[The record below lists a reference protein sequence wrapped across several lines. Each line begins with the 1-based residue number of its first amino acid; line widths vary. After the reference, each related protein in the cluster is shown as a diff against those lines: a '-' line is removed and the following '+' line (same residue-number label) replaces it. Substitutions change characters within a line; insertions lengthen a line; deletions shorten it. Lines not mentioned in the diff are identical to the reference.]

1 MQDNRE
7 QIIPIKIED
16 EMKTSYIDY
25 AMSVIVGRA
34 LPDVRDGLKPVHR
47 RVIYGMHDL
56 GFGPTHKYEKS
67 AKSVGHVMGNFH
79 PHGDS
84 AIYDTLVRM
93 AQPFSLRYP
102 LIDGQGNFGSVDGDP
117 AAAMR
122 YTESRLSHHA
132 SLLLQDL
139 DKNTIDYG
147 PNYDSSHQ
155 EPLVL
160 PSAFPNLLV
169 NGSGGIAVGMAT
181 NIPPHNMNEVI
192 DACVLMIDNSNVTV
206 ADIMKKMPGPDFPT
220 GGYIRGRKG
229 IIDAYSTG
237 RGRVVMRAKVA
248 TEQLK
253 LGREAIIVTEL
264 PYQVNKSRLVEE
276 IAYLVRDKKLTGIS
290 DLRDES
296 DRNGMRIVIELKKGE
311 VPEVVINNLYKHTQL
326 QTTFGVIMLALVDG
340 RPRYL
345 SLPQMLQHYLNHRR
359 DVVVRRTRFELD
371 RAERRLHIVHGLVVV
386 QDNIDEVIK
395 IIRAAANPE
404 EAKRTLMATF
414 KVPLEMARQIDPDA
428 IEAVPLS
435 EEQATAILE
444 MRLSRLTQLEK
455 TKLFHEAEELVTAI
469 TRYREILAETAEVW
483 KIVKKELLEVKARFG
498 DARRTEIVEDTGDL
512 SIEDL
517 IAEENMVITISHS
530 GYIKRTPTA
539 LYRRQKRGGRGSTG
553 VETKEED
560 WVEHLFIGTT
570 HNYLMFFTDRGQAH
584 WLKVYEIP
592 QGGRATKGRPVVN
605 LLQLQDGE
613 QIRAVLP
620 VGNNFEEGRYLIFAT
635 KRGQVCKQSL
645 SLYKNPRKVGIKAIN
660 IEEGDELC
668 DVKLTNGQSEVILAT
683 QMGMACRFHET
694 NVRSM
699 GRFTGG
705 VKGINLNSG
714 DHVIGVETPRP
725 GADLL
730 TVCENGYGK
739 RSNVEDYRLTNRG
752 GKGVINIKA
761 NDRNGK
767 VVAVK
772 EVIDEDELIMI
783 TREGMSIRSRVADT
797 RTIGRNTQGV
807 RLINLQEG
815 DKVMGVARL
824 AEKDDDEELDG
835 AEVIEGTETDDV
847 DAETAGDTGAVEDG
861 EDNSPEAGDTDES

>member
-7 QIIPIKIED
+7 QIIPINIED

-79 PHGDS
+79 PHGDL

-132 SLLLQDL
+132 ALLLQDL
-139 DKNTIDYG
+139 DKNTVDFG

-181 NIPPHNMNEVI
+181 NIPPHNMGEVI
-192 DACVLMIDNSNVTV
+192 DACVLMINNPKVTI
-206 ADIMKKMPGPDFPT
+206 AELMQKMPGPDFPT
-220 GGYIRGRKG
+220 GAYIRGRKG
-229 IIDAYSTG
+229 IMDAYSTG
-237 RGRVVMRAKVA
+237 RGRVVMRARVA

-264 PYQVNKSRLVEE
+264 PYQVNKARLVEE
-276 IAYLVRDKKLTGIS
+276 IAYLVRDKKITGIS

-345 SLPQMLQHYLNHRR
+345 SLPQMLQYYLNHRR

-414 KVPLEMARQIDPDA
+414 KVPLEMARQVDPDVT
-428 IEAVPLS
+428 EAVPLS

-455 TKLFHEAEELVTAI
+455 TKLFHEAEELVAAI
-469 TRYREILAETAEVW
+469 TRYRHILAETTEVW
-483 KIVKKELLEVKARFG
+483 KIITKELLDVKAKYA
-498 DARRTEIVEDTGDL
+498 DARRTEIIEDTGDL

-605 LLQLQDGE
+605 LLQLQEGE

-620 VGNNFEEGRYLIFAT
+620 VGNKFDDNRALIFAT
-635 KRGQVCKQSL
+635 KKGQVCKQAL
-645 SLYKNPRKVGIKAIN
+645 SLYSNPRKVGIKAIN

-694 NVRSM
+694 AVRSM

-705 VKGINLNSG
+705 VKGINLNPG
-714 DHVIGVETPRP
+714 DHVVGVETPRP

-761 NDRNGK
+761 NERNGK

-807 RLINLQEG
+807 RLINLQDD
-815 DKVMGVARL
+815 DKVVGVARL
-824 AEKDDDEELDG
+824 AEKEDDEDENFEGVEGDELEMGDDAAPAADG
-835 AEVIEGTETDDV
+835 P
-847 DAETAGDTGAVEDG
+847 DAEEG
-861 EDNSPEAGDTDES
+861 EAGDSDE

>member
-7 QIIPIKIED
+7 QIIPINIED

-79 PHGDS
+79 PHGDL

-93 AQPFSLRYP
+93 AQPFALRYP

-117 AAAMR
+117 PAAMR

-139 DKNTIDYG
+139 DKNTVEFG
-147 PNYDSSHQ
+147 PNYDASHQ

-181 NIPPHNMNEVI
+181 NIPPHNMGEVI
-192 DACVLMIDNSNVTV
+192 DACILMIDNPSITV
-206 ADIMKKMPGPDFPT
+206 ADLMKTMPGPDFPT

-229 IIDAYSTG
+229 IMDAYSTG
-237 RGRVVMRAKVA
+237 RGRVVMRARVA

-276 IAYLVRDKKLTGIS
+276 IAHLVRDKKITGIS

-345 SLPQMLQHYLNHRR
+345 SLPKMLQHYLNHRR
-359 DVVVRRTRFELD
+359 EVVVRRTRYELD

-404 EAKRTLMATF
+404 EAKQKLMATF
-414 KVPLEMARQIDPDA
+414 KVPLEMAKQIDPDVTA
-428 IEAVPLS
+428 AVPLS

-455 TKLFHEAEELVTAI
+455 SKLYHEAEELVAAI
-469 TRYREILAETAEVW
+469 TRYRHILAETSEVW
-483 KIVKKELLEVKARFG
+483 KIIKTELLAVKAKYA
-498 DARRTEIVEDTGDL
+498 DDRRTEIVEDTGDL

-517 IAEENMVITISHS
+517 IAEENMVITISHT

-560 WVEHLFIGTT
+560 WVEHLFVGTT

-605 LLQLQDGE
+605 LLQLQPGE

-620 VGNNFEEGRYLIFAT
+620 VGNKFDDGRSLIFAT
-635 KRGQVCKQSL
+635 KKGQVCKQAL
-645 SLYKNPRKVGIKAIN
+645 SLYGNPRKVGIKAIN
-660 IEEGDELC
+660 IVEGDELC
-668 DVKLTNGQSEVILAT
+668 DVKLTNGQSEVVLAT

-705 VKGINLNSG
+705 VKGINLNPG
-714 DHVIGVETPRP
+714 DHVIGIETPRP

-807 RLINLQEG
+807 RLINLQKKK
-815 DKVMGVARL
+815 DKVVGVARL
-824 AEKDDDEELDG
+824 AEKEDDEETLDAAAVLEGGEG
-835 AEVIEGTETDDV
+835 AMEELK
-847 DAETAGDTGAVEDG
+847 AELID
-861 EDNSPEAGDTDES
+861 EDNDNEEDK

>member
-1 MQDNRE
+1 MQNNRE
-7 QIIPIKIED
+7 QIIPINIED

-56 GFGPTHKYEKS
+56 GFGPTHKMEKS

-93 AQPFSLRYP
+93 AQDFALRYP

-122 YTESRLSHHA
+122 YTESRLSHFA

-139 DKNTIDYG
+139 EKNTVDFG
-147 PNYDSSHQ
+147 PNYDSSHM

-181 NIPPHNMNEVI
+181 NIPPHNLGETI
-192 DACVLMIDNSNVTV
+192 DACLLMVDNPNATI
-206 ADIMKKMPGPDFPT
+206 ADLMKKMPGPDFPT
-220 GGYIRGRKG
+220 GAFIRGRKG
-229 IIDAYSTG
+229 ILDAYSTG
-237 RGRVVMRAKVA
+237 RGKVVMRARIK

-253 LGREAIIVTEL
+253 GQREAVIVTEL
-264 PYQVNKSRLVEE
+264 PYQVNKARLVEE

-296 DRNGMRIVIELKKGE
+296 DRNGMRVVIELKKGE

-345 SLPQMLQHYLNHRR
+345 SLPKMIQYYLNHRR

-371 RAERRLHIVHGLVVV
+371 RAEKRLHIVHGLVVV
-386 QDNIDEVIK
+386 QDNLDAVIK

-404 EAKRTLMATF
+404 EAKAKLMSTF
-414 KVPLEMARQIDPDA
+414 FVPLEMAKQIDPDVTDK
-428 IEAVPLS
+428 VPLS
-435 EEQATAILE
+435 DEQATAILE

-455 TKLFHEAEELVTAI
+455 TKLFQEAEELVNAI
-469 TRYREILAETAEVW
+469 LNYRRILGETQEVW
-483 KIVKKELLEVKARFG
+483 NIVKKELRDVRAKYADE
-498 DARRTEIVEDTGDL
+498 RRTEIADDTGDL

-517 IAEENMVITISHS
+517 IAEENMVITISHT
-530 GYIKRTPTA
+530 GYIKRTPTS
-539 LYRRQKRGGRGSTG
+539 LYRRQRRGGKGITASDL
-553 VETKEED
+553 KDED
-560 WVEHLFIGTT
+560 WIEHLFIGTT

-592 QGGRATKGRPVVN
+592 QAARTTKGRPLVN
-605 LLQLQDGE
+605 MLQLEPGE
-613 QIRAVLP
+613 KIRAVLP
-620 VGNNFEEGRYLIFAT
+620 VGNKFEENRYLIFAT
-635 KRGQVCKQSL
+635 CKGQVCKQSL
-645 SLYKNPRKVGIKAIN
+645 ALYSNPRKAGIKAIN
-660 IEEGDELC
+660 IDQGDELC
-668 DVKLTNGQSEVILAT
+668 EVRLTNGQSEIILAT
-683 QMGMACRFHET
+683 RNGMAVRFHET
-694 NVRSM
+694 AARPM
-699 GRFTGG
+699 GRFTSG
-705 VKGINLNSG
+705 VKGITLAK
-714 DHVIGVETPRP
+714 DDQIIGVETPRP
-725 GADLL
+725 GASLL

-739 RSNVEDYRLTNRG
+739 RSDVEDYRLINRG

-772 EVIDEDELIMI
+772 EVIDDDELIMI
-783 TREGMSIRSRVADT
+783 TREGISVRFRIADL
-797 RTIGRNTQGV
+797 RTLSRNTQGV
-807 RLINLQEG
+807 RLINLAEG
-815 DKVMGVARL
+815 DSVVGVARL
-824 AEKDDDEELDG
+824 AEKE
-835 AEVIEGTETDDV
+835 DDV
-847 DAETAGDTGAVEDG
+847 DVELEGDSEADVLDDAEI
-861 EDNSPEAGDTDES
+861 PEGPDAD

>member
-7 QIIPIKIED
+7 QIIPINIED

-47 RVIYGMHDL
+47 RVIFGMHDL

-93 AQPFSLRYP
+93 AQDFSMRYP

-122 YTESRLSHHA
+122 YTESRLSHFA
-132 SLLLQDL
+132 ALLLQDL
-139 DKNTIDYG
+139 DKNTVDFG
-147 PNYDSSHQ
+147 PNYDSSHT

-181 NIPPHNMNEVI
+181 NIPPHNLGEVI
-192 DACVLMIDNSNVTV
+192 DACILMIDNPAAKV
-206 ADIMKKMPGPDFPT
+206 ADLMKKMPGPDFPT

-237 RGRVVMRAKVA
+237 RGRVIMRAKIA
-248 TEQLK
+248 TEQMK
-253 LGREAIIVTEL
+253 LGREALIITEL
-264 PYQVNKSRLVEE
+264 PYQVNKARLVEE
-276 IAYLVRDKKLTGIS
+276 IAYLVRDKKVTGIS

-296 DRNGMRIVIELKKGE
+296 DRRGMRVVIELKKGE

-345 SLPQMLQHYLNHRR
+345 SLPKMLSYYLNHRR

-404 EAKRTLMATF
+404 EAKQKLMSTF
-414 KVPLEMARQIDPDA
+414 KVPLDMAKQIDPDVT
-428 IEAVPLS
+428 EAVPLS
-435 EEQATAILE
+435 DEQATAILE

-455 TKLFHEAEELVTAI
+455 SKLYHEADELVKAI
-469 TRYREILAETAEVW
+469 TRYREILGETSEVW
-483 KIVKKELLEVKARFG
+483 KIVKKELQEVKAKYN
-498 DARRTEIVEDTGDL
+498 DARRTEIVDDTGDL
-512 SIEDL
+512 TIEDL

-530 GYIKRTPTA
+530 GYIKRTPTV

-560 WVEHLFIGTT
+560 WVEHLFVGTT
-570 HNYLMFFTDRGQAH
+570 HNYLMFFTDKGQAH

-605 LLQLQDGE
+605 LLQLSEGE
-613 QIRAVLP
+613 NIRAVLP
-620 VGNNFEEGRYLIFAT
+620 VGNKFDDTRFLIFAT
-635 KRGQVCKQSL
+635 AKGQVCKQAL
-645 SLYKNPRKVGIKAIN
+645 SLYNNPRKVGIKAIN
-660 IEEGDELC
+660 IEDGDELC
-668 DVKLTNGQSEVILAT
+668 DVKLTNGQSEIILAT
-683 QMGMACRFHET
+683 RMGMACRFHET
-694 NVRSM
+694 AVRSM
-699 GRFTGG
+699 GRFTSG
-705 VKGINLNSG
+705 VKGISLNTD

-739 RSNVEDYRLTNRG
+739 RSNVEDYRLINRG

-761 NDRNGK
+761 TERNGK
-767 VVAVK
+767 VVAIK

-797 RTIGRNTQGV
+797 RTISRNTQGV
-807 RLINLQEG
+807 RLINLQ
-815 DKVMGVARL
+815 DDDLVVGVARL
-824 AEKDDDEELDG
+824 AEKEDDEEDGEIEAEAVMEG
-835 AEVIEGTETDDV
+835 AEGEPEIV
-847 DAETAGDTGAVEDG
+847 DREDEIREHAKEDEVEDK
-861 EDNSPEAGDTDES
+861 E

>member
-7 QIIPIKIED
+7 QIIPINIED

-93 AQPFSLRYP
+93 AQPFALRYP

-117 AAAMR
+117 PAAMR

-139 DKNTIDYG
+139 DKNTVDFG

-181 NIPPHNMNEVI
+181 NIPPHNMGEVI
-192 DACVLMIDNSNVTV
+192 DACVMMIDKPNVNV
-206 ADIMKKMPGPDFPT
+206 ADLMKKMPGPDFPT

-229 IIDAYSTG
+229 IMDAYSTG
-237 RGRVVMRAKVA
+237 RGRVVMRARVA

-276 IAYLVRDKKLTGIS
+276 IAHLVRDKKVTGIS

-345 SLPQMLQHYLNHRR
+345 SLPKMLQHYLNHRR
-359 DVVVRRTRFELD
+359 DVVVRRTRYELD

-404 EAKRTLMATF
+404 EAKQKLMATF
-414 KVPLEMARQIDPDA
+414 KVPLEMAKQIDPDVTA
-428 IEAVPLS
+428 AVPLS

-455 TKLFHEAEELVTAI
+455 TKLYHEAEELVAAI
-469 TRYREILAETAEVW
+469 TRYRHILAETSEVW
-483 KIVKKELLEVKARFG
+483 KIVKKELMEVKAKYA

-517 IAEENMVITISHS
+517 IAEENMVITISHT

-560 WVEHLFIGTT
+560 WVEHLFVGTT

-605 LLQLQDGE
+605 LLQLQPGE

-620 VGNNFEEGRYLIFAT
+620 VGNKFDDGRFLIFAT
-635 KRGQVCKQSL
+635 KKGQVCKQAL
-645 SLYKNPRKVGIKAIN
+645 SLYGNPRKVGIKAIN
-660 IEEGDELC
+660 IDEGDELC
-668 DVKLTNGQSEVILAT
+668 DVKLTNGQSEIILAT

-699 GRFTGG
+699 GRFTSG
-705 VKGINLNSG
+705 VKGINLNQG
-714 DHVIGVETPRP
+714 DHVIGIETPRP

-761 NDRNGK
+761 NERNGK

-807 RLINLQEG
+807 RLINLQKKK
-815 DKVMGVARL
+815 DKVVGVARL
-824 AEKDDDEELDG
+824 AEKEDDEETLDAAAVLEGGEG
-835 AEVIEGTETDDV
+835 AMEELK
-847 DAETAGDTGAVEDG
+847 AEIAEEENNNKED
-861 EDNSPEAGDTDES
+861 E